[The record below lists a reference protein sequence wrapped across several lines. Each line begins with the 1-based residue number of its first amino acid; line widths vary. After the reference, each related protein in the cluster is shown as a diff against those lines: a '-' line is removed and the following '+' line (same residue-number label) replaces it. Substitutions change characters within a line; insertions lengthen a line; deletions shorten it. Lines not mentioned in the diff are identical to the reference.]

1 MFRDILLAMALTIS
15 GFLLY
20 SYQKVINAP
29 IYVCDYKGLV
39 ERYTESLTK
48 RTDISAERKKELL
61 ENFLKDLKAIID
73 RYGAV
78 WRKGYVTGSKVED
91 ITPEVVRKLKKKGY
105 QL

>member
-1 MFRDILLAMALTIS
+1 MLRDIFLAIALTVS

-29 IYVCDYKGLV
+29 IYVCDYKDLV

-61 ENFLKDLKAIID
+61 ENFLKDLKAIIA

-91 ITPEVVRKLKKKGY
+91 ITPKVIMELKKKGY
-105 QL
+105 NL